1 MTKPRVRFAPSPT
14 GFLHIGGARTALFN
28 WLFARHTG
36 GTFILRIEDTDEA
49 RSTEASVQAIFD
61 GMKWMGLDWDEGIIP
76 VPQAGAAAGAAGTWA
91 AKGPFGPYFQ
101 MERAQQGVYKKY
113 VDQLIAE
120 GKAYPCYCT
129 PEEVQKMRERAQL
142 LKKPPKYD
150 GTCRNLTPGQ
160 REKLAAEGRTASVRF
175 KSPVQGTTEF
185 DDVVRGPMKFENEL
199 IEDFVIQKTSGIPTY
214 NFACVVDDHLMEITH
229 VIRGDDHLSNTPR
242 QALCYKALGWGHPV
256 FAHLSMILGSDGS
269 RLSKRHG
276 ATAVGEYET
285 LGYLPEAVRNYIALL
300 GWSTEDSQDIF
311 GPEELV
317 QKFTLERCGKSPCIF
332 DTNKLVWM
340 NGEYLRK
347 MPLAEVV
354 ARSMPFL
361 RQAGYLKGREEERR
375 GEIERALALEHEKM
389 KLLSDAPKLIDFFFK
404 DVEYDPAAVEK
415 VLKKP
420 EAHKALESALAAFQ
434 KLEPFTAASTEEACK
449 AVAASL
455 GAKNAAVFHPVR
467 VATSGRTQGPS
478 LFHYLEVL
486 GRAAC
491 VARIRQTLQ
500 KFFAAA

>member
-1 MTKPRVRFAPSPT
+1 V
-14 GFLHIGGARTALFN
+14 
-28 WLFARHTG
+28 
-36 GTFILRIEDTDEA
+36 
-49 RSTEASVQAIFD
+49 
-61 GMKWMGLDWDEGIIP
+61 
-76 VPQAGAAAGAAGTWA
+76 
-91 AKGPFGPYFQ
+91 KGPFGPYFQ
-101 MERAQQGVYKKY
+101 LERSQQGVYKKF
-113 VDQLIAE
+113 VDELVAQ

-150 GTCRNLTPGQ
+150 GTCRNLTPSQ
-160 REKLAAEGRTASVRF
+160 REKLAGEGRGASVRF
-175 KSPVQGTTEF
+175 KTPTQGATEF
-185 DDVVRGPMKFENEL
+185 NDVIRGPMKFENEL

-242 QALCYKALGWGHPV
+242 QVLCYAALGWTPPV

-276 ATAVGEYET
+276 ATSVQEYEQQ
-285 LGYLPEAVRNYIALL
+285 GFLPEATRNYLALL

-311 GPEELV
+311 GPQELV
-317 QKFTLERCGKSPCIF
+317 EKFTVERCGKSPCIF
-332 DTNKLVWM
+332 DPNKLIWM

-347 MPLAEVV
+347 LPVPEIVTRAT
-354 ARSMPFL
+354 PFL
-361 RQAGYLKGREEERR
+361 KEAGFLKGREEERR
-375 GEIERALALEHEKM
+375 GEVERALALEHEKL
-389 KLLSDAPKLIDFFFK
+389 KLLSDVPKLIDFFFK

-420 EAHKALESALAAFQ
+420 DVPKILEEAAKAFEA
-434 KLEPFTAASTEEACK
+434 LEPFTAAATEEACK
-449 AVAASL
+449 GLAARR
-455 GAKNAAVFHPVR
+455 GIKNAAVFHPVR

-486 GRAAC
+486 GRSVC
-491 VARIRQTLQ
+491 VDRIHQTLV
-500 KFFAAA
+500 KFFAPA